1 MVGGIGSNGGGAM
14 ESIRAA
20 LQRQA
25 DAAQRLSE
33 AKARLGGESA
43 EVSKGDSDFGEKLK
57 AGIRDV
63 NEQVQLGD
71 ELVEGI
77 VSGEVSD
84 FHEVAAQ
91 IKQADLSFKFTLAV
105 RNKFVDAYREIM
117 RMSV

>member
-1 MVGGIGSNGGGAM
+1 MVGGIGSSGGGAM

-25 DAAQRLSE
+25 EASKRLAE
-33 AKARLGGESA
+33 AKDSLSA
-43 EVSKGDSDFGEKLK
+43 AGQEVGATEADFSEKLK
-57 AGIRDV
+57 AGIREV
-63 NEQVQLGD
+63 NQQVQLGD
-71 ELVEGI
+71 DLVEGI
-77 VSGEVSD
+77 VTGEVSD

>member
-1 MVGGIGSNGGGAM
+1 MDGIK
-14 ESIRAA
+14 AA

-25 DAAQRLSE
+25 EAAQKLSE
-33 AKARLGGESA
+33 LQARVGGEA
-43 EVSKGDSDFGEKLK
+43 LEVRTDKADFGSKLTEGLK
-57 AGIRDV
+57 EI
-63 NEQVQLGD
+63 NQQIEQSDQLID
-71 ELVEGI
+71 GI
-77 VSGEVSD
+77 VTGKVTQ